1 MILTERRFPEQ
12 GRSVSPA
19 DSTSEVTLLLAAFR
33 RGEPDAAAKLMPL
46 VYDELHRL
54 AVHYMRQEQPG
65 NTLQPTA
72 LVNEAYLR
80 LVAQNE
86 VTWQGR
92 THFIGFAAQV
102 MRHYLI
108 DQARRRRAA
117 RHGGLN
123 QKVDFEKAIV
133 ISRDQSD
140 ELLSIHEALERLE
153 KLDARQARVVELRYF
168 GGLSLEETAGLLSLS
183 TKTVKRDWA
192 SARVWLHREISG
204 RVDLK

>member
-1 MILTERRFPEQ
+1 MPPTNPT
-12 GRSVSPA
+12 A
-19 DSTSEVTLLLAAFR
+19 EVTVLLAAFR
-33 RGEPDAAAKLMPL
+33 RGEPEAAERLIPL

-54 AVHYMRQEQPG
+54 AVRYMRHERLG

-80 LVAQNE
+80 LVAQSE

-92 THFIGFAAQV
+92 AHFIGFAAQV
-102 MRHYLI
+102 MRHFLI

-117 RHGGLN
+117 KHGGLN
-123 QKVDFEKAIV
+123 QKVDIEKAIV
-133 ISRDQSD
+133 VSKEQSA
-140 ELLSIHEALERLE
+140 ELLCIHGALERLE

-168 GGLSLEETAGLLSLS
+168 GGLSVEEIAGLLSVS

-204 RVDLK
+204 RAVLR